1 VSEKFT
7 RAKPLSVEDRQ
18 DMIIDAVIP
27 LLMERGHAVT
37 TRQIADA
44 AGIAEGTIFRAF
56 GDKETLVRAAI
67 ERHFDPAPLRARLA
81 RIDPALPLEEKI
93 RIVIE
98 LLQARFGGIVR
109 MMSAMGH
116 TEHPV
121 RPAPPPHSEY
131 AGIVAQALIPDHDRL
146 NWPAERVAPLIRLI
160 AFSTSI
166 PTFAE
171 ATPFTTDELTR
182 FVLYGI
188 IGRPAPD
195 PTVVRATAT
204 VTAV

>member
-1 VSEKFT
+1 MIQKFS
-7 RAKPLSVEDRQ
+7 RAKPLPVEDRQ

-37 TRQIADA
+37 TKQIADA

-67 ERHFDPAPLRARLA
+67 ERHFDPAPLRASLA
-81 RIDPALPLEEKI
+81 RIDPALPLEDKI

-109 MMSAMGH
+109 MMSVMGH
-116 TEHPV
+116 GERPV
-121 RPAPPPHSEY
+121 RPTPPTHSEY
-131 AGIVAQALIPDHDRL
+131 AGIVAQALAPDLDRL

-166 PTFAE
+166 PMFTE

-188 IGRPAPD
+188 AGHPAPELAAA
-195 PTVVRATAT
+195 TSAATA
-204 VTAV
+204 V